1 VNRVITRD
9 DGARPGVGGANSY
22 GLGFALGGAAVG
34 FVLGSVGVAAYDKAT
49 HTAAGAVSFGGNV
62 VSLFGL
68 WIGFVGAAI
77 LAVRSRPRAAGT
89 SLLRS
94 LRDELGLS
102 IRPWPDVPLGVVVGL
117 AAQLALVP
125 LLELPLLPF
134 VPHLFHRISQPAR
147 SLTDH
152 VHGPGL
158 VLIGLL
164 VCVGSP
170 IVEETFF
177 RGLLM
182 RSLIGVLVQRS
193 RRWAVAIA
201 IVLTGVLFGLAH
213 FEALELL
220 ALSGFG
226 MVLGVLAARTGRL
239 GPGIVAHMSFNAL
252 AFFTIA
258 SLRS

>member
-1 VNRVITRD
+1 MRNVISNR
-9 DGARPGVGGANSY
+9 DGARPGVEGANRY

-34 FVLGSVGVAAYDKAT
+34 YVLGSVGVAAYDDAT
-49 HTAAGAVSFGGNV
+49 HTAASAVSFGGNV

-68 WIGFVGAAI
+68 WIGFVGAVI
-77 LAVRSRPRAAGT
+77 LAVRTRPGARGK
-89 SLLRS
+89 SVLQS
-94 LRDELGLS
+94 LRQELGFS
-102 IRPWPDVPLGVVVGL
+102 IRPWPDVPLGAVVGVV
-117 AAQLALVP
+117 AQLALVP

-134 VPHLFHRISQPAR
+134 VPHLFHRLSQPAR

-158 VLIGLL
+158 VLLGIL

-177 RGLLM
+177 RGLLL
-182 RSLIGVLVQRS
+182 RSLIGELVQRS
-193 RRWAVAIA
+193 RRWAVAFA

-213 FEALELL
+213 FEALQLL

-226 MVLGVLAARTGRL
+226 MVLGVLATRTGRL

-258 SLRS
+258 TARP

>member
-1 VNRVITRD
+1 MERVSPGD
-9 DGARPGVGGANSY
+9 NGSRPGRAGANGY

-34 FVLGSVGVAAYDKAT
+34 YVLGSVGVAAYDKAT
-49 HTAAGAVSFGGNV
+49 HTATGAVTFGGNV
-62 VSLFGL
+62 VSLVGL

-77 LAVRSRPRAAGT
+77 LAVHARPRSRET

-94 LRDELGLS
+94 LRDELGFT
-102 IRPWPDVPLGVVVGL
+102 IRPWPDVPLGIAVGV

-147 SLTDH
+147 SLTNH

-158 VLIGLL
+158 VLIGIL

-177 RGLLM
+177 RGLLL
-182 RSLIGVLVQRS
+182 RSLIGVFARRARRGSLV
-193 RRWAVAIA
+193 IA

-213 FEALELL
+213 FEPLELL

-226 MVLGVLAARTGRL
+226 IVLGVLATRTGRL

-258 SLRS
+258 SLRA

>member
-1 VNRVITRD
+1 MARLITRE
-9 DGARPGVGGANSY
+9 DGARPGLKGANPY

-34 FVLGSVGVAAYDKAT
+34 YVLGSVGVAAYDKAD
-49 HTAAGAVSFGGNV
+49 HVAQSAVTFGGNV

-68 WIGFVGAAI
+68 WIGFIGAAI
-77 LAVRSRPRAAGT
+77 LAVRSRRRPEGT
-89 SLLRS
+89 SLFRS

-102 IRPWPDVPLGVVVGL
+102 IRPWPDIPLGVLIGV

-147 SLTDH
+147 SLTNH

-158 VLIGLL
+158 FLIGVL

-177 RGLLM
+177 RGLLL
-182 RSLIGVLVQRS
+182 RSLIGVFAPRS
-193 RRWAVAIA
+193 RRFAVGLA
-201 IVLTGVLFGLAH
+201 IVATGVLFGLAH

-226 MVLGVLAARTGRL
+226 IVLGVLATRTGRL
-239 GPGIVAHMSFNAL
+239 GAGIVAHMSFNAL

-258 SLRS
+258 SLRT

>member
-1 VNRVITRD
+1 MSALVSRGH
-9 DGARPGVGGANSY
+9 GARPGVEGANSY
-22 GLGFALGGAAVG
+22 GLGFALGGAALG
-34 FVLGSVGVAAYDKAT
+34 YVLGSVGVAAYDKASHVAT
-49 HTAAGAVSFGGNV
+49 GAVTFGGNV
-62 VSLFGL
+62 VSLLGL

-77 LAVRSRPRAAGT
+77 LAVRSRPRAPGT
-89 SLLRS
+89 SIVGS
-94 LRDELGLS
+94 LRDELGFS
-102 IRPWPDVPLGVVVGL
+102 IRPWPDIPLGIAVGL

-125 LLELPLLPF
+125 LLELPLVPF
-134 VPHLFHRISQPAR
+134 VPRLFHRISQPAR

-170 IVEETFF
+170 IVEEVFF
-177 RGLLM
+177 RGLLL
-182 RSLIGVLVQRS
+182 RSLIGVFVQRS
-193 RRWAVAIA
+193 RRWAVIAA

-226 MVLGVLAARTGRL
+226 MVLGVLATRSGRL
-239 GPGIVAHMSFNAL
+239 GPGIVAHISFNAL

>member
-1 VNRVITRD
+1 MNSVISRN
-9 DGARPGVGGANSY
+9 DGARPGAEGANSY
-22 GLGFALGGAAVG
+22 GLGFALGGAALG

-49 HTAAGAVSFGGNV
+49 HTAAGAVTFGGNV
-62 VSLFGL
+62 VSLCGL
-68 WIGFVGAAI
+68 WIGFVGAVVF
-77 LAVRSRPRAAGT
+77 AVRSRPRRQGA

-102 IRPWPDVPLGVVVGL
+102 IRPWPDLPLGIAVGL

-170 IVEETFF
+170 IVEEIFF
-177 RGLLM
+177 RGLVL
-182 RSLIGVLVQRS
+182 RSLIGVFVRRS
-193 RRWAVAIA
+193 RRWAVAGA
-201 IVLTGVLFGLAH
+201 VVLTGVLFGLAH

-226 MVLGVLAARTGRL
+226 MVLGVLATRTGRL

-258 SLRS
+258 TLRT